1 MRFIKQTNKQRKETR
16 LVSNKFEDMLK
27 SLNITIWLTFQ
38 SFFYFF
44 LENMIKLMDIVE
56 NSFYELVFFFFFLS
70 RCAVYFPGKKHWL
83 LCRKLHSLNVFMPSL
98 RIRWWI
104 WTHVVMNLSGFRIS
118 KKSQCPSPRPDM
130 PTNIM
135 MFIELRKA
143 EINYPWFDNLFLLLT
158 SAK

>member
-1 MRFIKQTNKQRKETR
+1 MCTWWWNELFIKQTKKQ
-16 LVSNKFEDMLK
+16 SKFEDMLK
-27 SLNITIWLTFQ
+27 LMNITIWLTFL
-38 SFFYFF
+38 SFFFWKYVKINGYRWKFI
-44 LENMIKLMDIVE
+44 LWT
-56 NSFYELVFFFFFLS
+56 FFFFFLS

>member
-56 NSFYELVFFFFFLS
+56 NSFYELVFFFFFCHGVQFIFLS
-70 RCAVYFPGKKHWL
+70 RNIWL
-83 LCRKLHSLNVFMPSL
+83 VCTKLRSLNVFMPSL
-98 RIRWWI
+98 GLGIQCQS
-104 WTHVVMNLSGFRIS
+104 TT
-118 KKSQCPSPRPDM
+118 KSMRVK
-130 PTNIM
+130 
-135 MFIELRKA
+135 ELRDLDLPLQGELNSTNKHN
-143 EINYPWFDNLFLLLT
+143 NYGSLSVLSL
-158 SAK
+158 